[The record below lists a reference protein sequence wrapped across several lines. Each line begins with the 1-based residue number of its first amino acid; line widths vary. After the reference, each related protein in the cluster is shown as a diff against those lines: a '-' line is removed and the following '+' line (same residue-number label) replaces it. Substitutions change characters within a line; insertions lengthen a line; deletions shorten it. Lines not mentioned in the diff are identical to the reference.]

1 MPNIPQSFQDSRDTA
16 ESMYR
21 KKPGNSTKKTSEKAM
36 DRGTSTMLNYRP
48 KFSVTR
54 YRKTILEKD
63 LAAMLKEMPFDL
75 DPVSLAR
82 SIERFPKTRVLV
94 IGDIIMDEYIWGD
107 VSRIS
112 PEAPVPVVDVKRE
125 TKMLGGAGNVVNNL
139 SSLGGEAILCG
150 VVGDDSTARQVVE
163 MVRNLG
169 AATEG
174 ILQEPDRPTT
184 IKTRIVAQHQQVV
197 RFDRESR
204 RELLPKTVERLLRF
218 VNRMRKDIHA
228 IVVSDYAKG
237 VISPQLMKGLT
248 DLVADSDIVLGVD
261 PKKKNFEHYK
271 GIDVITPNHHEA
283 SAFSGIEIVD
293 DETLVAAGNRILR
306 HLKCRSVL
314 ITQGKDGMT
323 LFEKKGEP
331 VHIPTVARKVFDVTG
346 AGDTVIS
353 TFCLG
358 LAAGMD
364 LKSAA
369 LISNFAAGIVVGE
382 VGTSTVKAEELK
394 RVMYERL
401 GKA

>member
-1 MPNIPQSFQDSRDTA
+1 
-16 ESMYR
+16 
-21 KKPGNSTKKTSEKAM
+21 
-36 DRGTSTMLNYRP
+36 MLR
-48 KFSVTR
+48 
-54 YRKTILEKD
+54 
-63 LAAMLKEMPFDL
+63 EMPFDL
-75 DPVSLAR
+75 DADSLAGG
-82 SIERFPKTRVLV
+82 IERFPKTRVLV
-94 IGDIIMDEYIWGD
+94 VGDIIMDEYVWGD

-125 TKMLGGAGNVVNNL
+125 TKMLGGAGNVVNNIC
-139 SSLGGEAILCG
+139 SLGGEAILCG
-150 VVGDDSTARQVVE
+150 VVGDDSRGRQVLK
-163 MVRNLG
+163 MVKSLG
-169 AATEG
+169 ASTEG
-174 ILQEPDRPTT
+174 IVREPDRPTT

-204 RELLPKTVERLLRF
+204 KEILPESEERILGF
-218 VNRMRKDIHA
+218 VNRMRRDIHA

-237 VISPQLMKGLT
+237 VVSPRLMKGLRRV
-248 DLVADSDIVLGVD
+248 VAQSRIVLGVD
-261 PKKKNFEHYK
+261 PKKNNFELYQ

-283 SAFSGIEIVD
+283 SAFSGIGIVD
-293 DETLVAAGNRILR
+293 DKTLVAAGNKILR

-323 LFEKKGEP
+323 LFERNREP
-331 VHIPTVARKVFDVTG
+331 IHIPTVARKVFDVTG

-364 LKSAA
+364 PKSAA

-394 RVMYERL
+394 RVIYERL
-401 GKA
+401 GKS